1 MSLILLIVIGALTGW
16 ASTVWLRAE
25 DASVVLRYAGVGVA
39 GALVLG
45 LIANR
50 GSIIDGLRLI
60 AVLGGIVGAAAA
72 LAFYHFYYLKR
83 RQG

>member
-1 MSLILLIVIGALTGW
+1 MSLILLIVIGALVGW
-16 ASTVWLRAE
+16 ASTVWLRIE
-25 DASVVLRYAGVGVA
+25 DSTTVLRYAGVGVA

-50 GSIIDGLRLI
+50 GAMIDGLKLL
-60 AVLGGIVGAAAA
+60 AVIGGLVGAAAA

-83 RQG
+83 RSG